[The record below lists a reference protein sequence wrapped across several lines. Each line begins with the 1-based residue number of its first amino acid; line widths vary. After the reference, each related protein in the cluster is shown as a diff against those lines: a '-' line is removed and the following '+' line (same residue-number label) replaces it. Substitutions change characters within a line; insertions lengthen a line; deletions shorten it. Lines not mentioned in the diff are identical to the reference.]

1 LDSRRILIT
10 GLSTF
15 WGGRL
20 AQALEQEAEVESIIG
35 IDRTP
40 PKVELERT
48 EFVEVSDAHSLIRRI
63 VDAAEVDTVV
73 DTRLVVD
80 SIITTPRR
88 AHENNVIGTMNIL
101 AACTGRDSPVRK
113 VVFKSS
119 AHVYGVEQDDPAY
132 FTEDMRRKRPAHSAI
147 ERDVVEAEG
156 LVGDFALHHADRTV
170 TMLRFVNALGPG
182 LRTSH
187 SNLLSLPVVPAI
199 LGFDPRYQFVHEEDM
214 VSALLH
220 AVRYDLP
227 GAFNVGGDGVL
238 ALSEVA
244 ALLGKPFAPILP
256 PWGTGLAFRALRRA
270 GLKAGPETL
279 RQLRFGRAVDNR
291 KLKATGFRY
300 RYTTRET
307 VEKLREH
314 QRLHPLS
321 RSAANQY
328 RYERAVEEFL
338 RWSPSVNRGRQEPER
353 TLTLY
358 DDLRAD
364 ELIAL
369 LPSLEP
375 AALNALRE
383 HEVAN
388 RARRTVLSAI
398 DANLVRQKTS

>member
-10 GLSTF
+10 GLSTL

-20 AQALEQEAEVESIIG
+20 AQALEREPEVEAIIG
-35 IDRTP
+35 IDRRP
-40 PKVELERT
+40 PKVELQRT
-48 EFVEVSDAHSLIRRI
+48 EYVEVSDAHSLIRRI
-63 VDAAEVDTVV
+63 VDAAQVDTIV

-80 SIITTPRR
+80 SIVTSTRR

-101 AACTGRDSPVRK
+101 AACSGRDSPVRK
-113 VVFKSS
+113 VVVKSS
-119 AHVYGVEQDDPAY
+119 AHVYGVEQDDPAF
-132 FTEDMRRKRPAHSAI
+132 FTERMERKRPPHSAI
-147 ERDVVEAEG
+147 ERDIVEAEG
-156 LVGDFALHHADRTV
+156 LVRDFSVHHPDRTV
-170 TMLRFVNALGPG
+170 TVLRFVNAIGPG

-187 SNLLSLPVVPAI
+187 SNLLGLPVVPGI
-199 LGFDPRYQFVHEEDM
+199 LGFDPRYQFVHEDDM
-214 VSALLH
+214 VSALTH
-220 AVRYDLP
+220 AVRHDLP
-227 GAFNVGGDGVL
+227 GPHNVAGDGVL

-244 ALLGKPFAPILP
+244 GLLGKPWAPLLP
-256 PWGTGLAFRALRRA
+256 PWGTGLAFDALRRA
-270 GLKAGPETL
+270 GLRAGPEAL

-307 VEKLREH
+307 VLKLREH
-314 QRLHPLS
+314 QRIDPLT
-321 RSAANQY
+321 RSAAGQY

-338 RWSPSVNRGRQEPER
+338 RWSPSVNRPGQEPDR

-375 AALNALRE
+375 AALTALRD
-383 HEVAN
+383 HEAAN
-388 RARRTVLSAI
+388 RARRTVLAAI
-398 DANLVRQKTS
+398 DSNLVRQKTS

>member
-10 GLSTF
+10 GLSTL

-20 AQALEQEAEVESIIG
+20 AQALEAEPEVEAIVG
-35 IDRTP
+35 IDRRP

-48 EFVEVSDAHSLIRRI
+48 EYVEVSDAHSLIRRI
-63 VDAAEVDTVV
+63 VDAAQIDTIV

-80 SIITTPRR
+80 SIVTTPRR

-113 VVFKSS
+113 VVVKSS

-132 FTEDMRRKRPAHSAI
+132 FTERMERKRPPHSAI

-156 LVGDFALHHADRTV
+156 LVRDFAVHHPGRTV
-170 TMLRFVNALGPG
+170 TVLRFVNALGPG

-187 SNLLSLPVVPAI
+187 SNLLALPVVPGI
-199 LGFDPRYQFVHEEDM
+199 LGFDPRYQFVHEDDM
-214 VSALLH
+214 VAALTH
-220 AVRYDLP
+220 ATRHDLA
-227 GAFNVGGDGVL
+227 GAYNVGADGVL

-244 ALLGKPFAPILP
+244 ALLGKPWAPVLP
-256 PWGTGLAFRALRRA
+256 PWGTGLAFRALRRM
-270 GLKAGPETL
+270 GVNAGPETL

-307 VEKLREH
+307 VLKVREH
-314 QRLHPLS
+314 QRLDPLM
-321 RSAANQY
+321 RANAGQY
-328 RYERAVEEFL
+328 RYERAVEDFL
-338 RWSPSVNRGRQEPER
+338 RWSPSVNRRRQEPDR

-375 AALNALRE
+375 AALTALRD

-388 RARRTVLSAI
+388 RSRRTVLAAI
-398 DANLVRQKTS
+398 DSNLVRQKTT